1 MKEVIWDSAVKKKV
15 KSFATSVKKE
25 LGTLL
30 LILQKGGILGMPQ
43 SRPIKMIHK
52 SAFELRLRDK
62 DGVYRIFYVLFDKS
76 TIFIPHTFIKKT
88 QKTPTKEIQIAKKR
102 LKRLIDENK

>member
-1 MKEVIWDSAVKKKV
+1 
-15 KSFATSVKKE
+15 
-25 LGTLL
+25 
-30 LILQKGGILGMPQ
+30 MPQ
-43 SRPIKMIHK
+43 SRPMRIIHK
-52 SAFELRLRDK
+52 SAFELRIKDK
-62 DGVYRIFYVLFDKS
+62 NGVYRIFYVLFDKS